1 MAIFAKWLTDNIGT
15 TSQPI
20 TSSKTNANFMG
31 FYVSNSDATG
41 GTARGMYMRLYLTG
55 AGQSGESVRAFTTV
69 NGAGAVGVHGSQ
81 ISLSFGTSGTITG
94 LGVAMRATF
103 QVKNATMSTGTGAAI
118 MAELSAD
125 GASSHWTGNV
135 LSFLRFAISGD
146 GTGVT
151 QLNGDAFF
159 LDFTGGCTAG
169 SGATYL
175 IDTSKTAISG
185 YGSLKVKC
193 PDGVTRYIP
202 ITTGS

>member
-1 MAIFAKWLTDNIGT
+1 MIFAKWLSDNIGN

-20 TSSKTNANFMG
+20 TSSVANANFMG

-55 AGQSGESVRAFTTV
+55 TSGQSGEAVRAFTTV
-69 NGAGAVGVHGSQ
+69 NGTGAVGVHGMQSS
-81 ISLSFGTSGTITG
+81 ISFGSSGTITG
-94 LGVAMRATF
+94 LAVGVRATF
-103 QVKNATMSTGTGAAI
+103 QIKNATMSTGTGAAM

-125 GASSHWTGNV
+125 GSSSHFTGTT
-135 LSFLRFAISGD
+135 LSFLRLAISGN

-151 QLNGDAFF
+151 QLNGDSFF

-169 SGATYL
+169 AGATYF
-175 IDTSKTAISG
+175 INTSVTALTA
-185 YGSLKVKC
+185 YGSLRVKC